1 MPELPEVQTIA
12 NGLAKRLVGRSIESV
27 QVLTPSSLHGEF
39 AAPEAFAE
47 ALAGR
52 RIVRVSRRAKLLLLD
67 FDPPATLAAHLKMT
81 GRLFVLE
88 DEANET
94 PLDKHAR
101 VLFRLKSEQGAP
113 ARLLFHDVRRFG
125 YCRLF
130 APGGLEQWDFYRK
143 LGPEPLE
150 LDGEAFASLFT
161 GSNAAI
167 KALLLD
173 QTRIAGIGNIYA
185 DESLFRAGI
194 RPDARAGQISAAR
207 LRKLGRELREVLTEA
222 IAACGSSIRNYTDA
236 NGDAGAFQNQFR
248 VYGRAGEACVTC
260 GKPLKNAKVAGRTS
274 VYCERC
280 QK

>member
-12 NGLAKRLVGRSIESV
+12 NGLAKQLVGRDVESV
-27 QVLTPSSLHGEF
+27 DVLTPSSLHGEY
-39 AAPEAFAE
+39 AAPEAFAK
-47 ALAGR
+47 ALVGR
-52 RIVRVSRRAKLLLLD
+52 RIVDIRRRAKLLLLE
-67 FDPPATLAAHLKMT
+67 FDPPATLAVHLKMT
-81 GRLFVLE
+81 GRLVVPAE
-88 DEANET
+88 NET

-101 VLFRLKSEQGAP
+101 VLFRLKPKGEAP
-113 ARLLFHDVRRFG
+113 DRLIFHDVRRFG

-130 APGGLEQWDFYRK
+130 KPGGLETWDFYAK

-150 LDGEAFASLFT
+150 LRDEAFPGLFAGRNT
-161 GSNAAI
+161 AI

-173 QTRIAGIGNIYA
+173 QTVIAGIGNIYA

-194 RPDARAGQISAAR
+194 RPDARTGQISAAR

-248 VYGRAGEACVTC
+248 VYGRAGETCVTC
-260 GKPLKNAKVAGRTS
+260 GAKLESKKVAGRTS
-274 VYCERC
+274 VYCENC